1 MEDLTYDYYSPEQ
14 ATTAFQKA
22 GILKKVRK
30 RNIHYYN
37 TPVSFDIETSSF
49 YSNQLE
55 KVAIMYEWTLGI
67 NGVIIIGRN
76 WEEFLEVY
84 RKMIEWYDLSE
95 ENRLI
100 IYVHNLAFE
109 FQFFR
114 KLLDWSKVF
123 SLDERKPIQALTID
137 GVEFRCSYQLSGYS
151 LANLSTQ
158 LHKYN
163 VEKLVGDLDYDL
175 IRTEKTPLTEKELK
189 YCINDVYVVMAYID
203 ECIETYNGINNLPL
217 TKTGFVRKYCRD
229 ECMYNGDDKHHK
241 KFHKYRDLMK
251 SLVLDKETYIQLKRA
266 FAGGFT
272 HASAYYSCELLENVA
287 SFDFT
292 SSYPYVMI
300 SEKFPMSSP
309 IKVNPKTI
317 EEFELYIKTHCC
329 LFDIEVTNLRPKIIY
344 ENYISKSHCREL
356 KNYVENNGRI
366 VSAEHLKTTITEQD
380 YIIIKEYYEWDKC
393 TVYNMKVF
401 KRDYL
406 PKDLIL
412 AILQLYYNK
421 TTLKD
426 VKGKEVDYMQSKEK
440 INAVFGMSVTDICR
454 DEILYNEEWYNKEVD
469 IEEQILKYNK
479 SIKRFL
485 YYPWGIWVT
494 AYARK
499 NLFTGI
505 KEFGED
511 YVYSD
516 TDSVKVLNYKN
527 HLDYI
532 DRYNSMVIRKLERVM
547 NYYDIDINLTKPK
560 NIEGE
565 EKQIGIWEFEGIYDK
580 FKTLGAKRYLLE
592 KNGKLVLTV
601 SGLNKSI
608 AIKYLKEKYGED
620 IFLYF
625 DNDLYIPKGK
635 TGKMTH
641 TYIDE
646 ERVGV
651 VKDYLGKVYR
661 YRELSGVHLEN
672 SDYSLNIMDM
682 YIDYI
687 LGVKTYEK

>member
-1 MEDLTYDYYSPEQ
+1 MVKLSYDYYLPEQ

-37 TPVSFDIETSSF
+37 TPISFDIETSSF

-76 WEEFLEVY
+76 WQEFLEVY
-84 RKMIEWYDLSE
+84 RKMVEWYDLSE

-123 SLDERKPIQALTID
+123 SLDERKPIQAITID

-251 SLVLDKETYIQLKRA
+251 SLVLDKETYLQLKRA

-412 AILQLYYNK
+412 SILQLYYNK

-426 VKGKEVDYMQSKEK
+426 VKGKEVDYMQSKER
-440 INAVFGMSVTDICR
+440 INAVYGMCVTDICR

-532 DRYNSMVIRKLERVM
+532 DRYNSMVIKKLERVM